1 VTHDAKIQNVQAME
15 IADLIKLQADVL
27 CWVSQKPPSAKASAD
42 KNDDK
47 TSKQDH
53 WLPVT

>member
-1 VTHDAKIQNVQAME
+1 VQAKE

-42 KNDDK
+42 DKNDDK
-47 TSKQDH
+47 TYKQDH